1 MSVGKQE
8 ALQQSLAAL
17 RVAIPEIRGVLIA
30 STDGLP
36 MAQNLSGSEDPN
48 RVAAMAATALGLGKR
63 ISDTLSAGALTETTV
78 SGSSGQIFL
87 YAAGGKGVLVVVAA
101 AGANVGLINLEARDA
116 VRTIASIL

>member
-8 ALQQSLAAL
+8 ALQQSLASL
-17 RVAIPEIRGVLIA
+17 RAAIPEIRGVLIA

-63 ISDTLSAGALTETTV
+63 IADTLSAGALTETTV
-78 SGSSGQIFL
+78 SGTNGQIFL

-116 VRTIASIL
+116 MRTIAGIL

>member
-17 RVAIPEIRGVLIA
+17 RAAIPEIRGVLIA

-63 ISDTLSAGALTETTV
+63 IADTLSAGALTETTV
-78 SGSSGQIFL
+78 SGTNGQIFL

-116 VRTIASIL
+116 MRTIANIL

>member
-17 RVAIPEIRGVLIA
+17 RAAIPEIRGALIA

-63 ISDTLSAGALTETTV
+63 ISDTLNSGALTETTV
-78 SGSSGQIFL
+78 TGTSGQIFL
-87 YAAGGKGVLVVVAA
+87 YAAGVKGVLVVVAA
-101 AGANVGLINLEARDA
+101 AGANVGLINLEARDT
-116 VRTIASIL
+116 VRTIAAVL

>member
-17 RVAIPEIRGVLIA
+17 RNAIPEIRGVLIA

-63 ISDTLSAGALTETTV
+63 ISDTLNAGALTETTV
-78 SGSSGQIFL
+78 SGTSGQIFL
-87 YAAGGKGVLVVVAA
+87 YAAGSKGVLVVVAA

-116 VRTIASIL
+116 VRNIASIL

>member
-8 ALQQSLAAL
+8 ALQQCLMNL
-17 RVAIPEIRGVLIA
+17 RSAIPEIRGVLIA

-63 ISDTLSAGALTETTV
+63 ISDTLNAGALTETTV
-78 SGSSGQIFL
+78 SGTNGQIFL
-87 YAAGGKGVLVVVAA
+87 YAAGNKGVLVVVSA

-116 VRTIASIL
+116 MRVIAGIL

>member
-17 RVAIPEIRGVLIA
+17 RSAIPEIRGVLIA

-63 ISDTLSAGALTETTV
+63 IADTLSAGTLTETTV
-78 SGSSGQIFL
+78 SGSNGQIFL
-87 YAAGGKGVLVVVAA
+87 YAVGGKGVLVVVAA

-116 VRTIASIL
+116 TRTIAGIL